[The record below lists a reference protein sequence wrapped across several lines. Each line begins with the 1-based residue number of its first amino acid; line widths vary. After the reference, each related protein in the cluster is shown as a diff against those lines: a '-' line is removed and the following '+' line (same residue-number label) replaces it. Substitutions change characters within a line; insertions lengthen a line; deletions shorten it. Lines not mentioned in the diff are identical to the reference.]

1 MTRQTNNPRN
11 TQQMDEAAMREL
23 VANIRDQ
30 LAQLSDRM
38 DVSEARL
45 KEQMAASEAQ
55 AEERRQMQMLTRQ
68 LTNLSVQQSNPSLQQ
83 RNLDMQRQRNLDPQL
98 QRNLDL
104 QQRTQQPVPSLHQTN
119 LDLLQR
125 MQQLNSSLQRTN
137 PSLQQ
142 TNLDLQR
149 QRNLDLQQRM
159 QQTNLDLQQRM
170 NLAETQRQRT
180 AAGFR
185 NLDRRAQNTVTLHA
199 HRLMATATPGRLAPL
214 VSLVTGREIEGFP
227 ATFDDIAQ
235 INENDAR
242 RILADLEVATD
253 GLSTAEMRDKIRS
266 QVHYGGGQ

>member
-11 TQQMDEAAMREL
+11 SQQMDEAAMREL

-98 QRNLDL
+98 QRNWDL
-104 QQRTQQPVPSLHQTN
+104 QQRTQQPNLSLHQTN
-119 LDLLQR
+119 LDL
-125 MQQLNSSLQRTN
+125 
-137 PSLQQ
+137 
-142 TNLDLQR
+142 QR
-149 QRNLDLQQRM
+149 QTNLDLQQRM

-185 NLDRRAQNTVTLHA
+185 NLDRRAQNTVALHG